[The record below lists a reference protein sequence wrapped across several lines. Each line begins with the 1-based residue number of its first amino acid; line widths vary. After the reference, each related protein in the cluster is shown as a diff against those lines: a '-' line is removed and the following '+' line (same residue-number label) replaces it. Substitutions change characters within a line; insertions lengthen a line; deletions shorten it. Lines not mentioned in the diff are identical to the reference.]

1 MNNNT
6 IAVANWFIRE
16 AKRDSQQITLP
27 KLQKLVY
34 FAYGWHLAL
43 YSKPIISEVVTV
55 WPWGPGFQGIY
66 DFAGEFGS
74 GPIPFCLSLLD
85 GYLTLREDDPRIP
98 LLRRIWE
105 IYGEYS
111 PSQLAQMVNETSGP
125 WEETRRKYPDRT
137 RVNIDDDLIMKAFK
151 SKMQDSPT
159 IEQKT
164 MDDYTLEQAVQDFKS
179 IGDRVQKNNETLAS
193 NNKML
198 REMETTL
205 ASCHLVSKD
214 DLLDTQAAASYLG
227 VTQPDTISNWLEG
240 GSFPGAFQSRGQ
252 WFFPAVEL
260 DKIKRRM
267 DEILAFNA
275 DGEIPQPVDFGEDC
289 DGCTL

>member
-1 MNNNT
+1 MINDT
-6 IAVANWFIRE
+6 LPVANWFIRE
-16 AKRDSQQITLP
+16 AKRDGQQITLP

-66 DFAGEFGS
+66 DFAGAFGS
-74 GPIPFCLSLLD
+74 GPIPSCLSLLD
-85 GYLTLREDDPRIP
+85 GYPTLREDDPRIP

-105 IYGEYS
+105 LYGEYS
-111 PSQLAQMVNETSGP
+111 PSQLAQMVNETGGP

-159 IEQKT
+159 TVITEPQNLDETVEKLK
-164 MDDYTLEQAVQDFKS
+164 DINDTLSRNA
-179 IGDRVQKNNETLAS
+179 ETLAA
-193 NNKML
+193 NNESLSAMVD
-198 REMETTL
+198 TL
-205 ASCHLVSKD
+205 NSCHLVSKG
-214 DLLDTQAAASYLG
+214 DLLDTLAAASYLD
-227 VTQPDTISNWLEG
+227 VTHPDSIRNWLEG

-252 WFFPAVEL
+252 WFFPAAEL
-260 DKIKRRM
+260 DKVKRRM

-275 DGEIPQPVDFGEDC
+275 DGRIPQPVDFGEDC